1 MSKVLVLKSSILAG
15 YSQSG
20 QLADYFVEQWREQHS
35 ADEITVRDLA
45 ANPIPVLDGELVGA
59 LRPSDAPLT
68 PRQQE
73 ALALS
78 DELIAEL
85 QAHDVIVIN
94 APMYNFNIPTQL
106 KNYFDLV
113 ARAGVTFRYTENG
126 PEGLVKGKRAIVLTS
141 RGGIHK
147 DTPTDLVAPLS
158 SAPTLQPGGLM
169 SVIIDTFIAP
179 PCHDDIEIL
188 WQDEH
193 LLLINKPSGLL
204 SLSGKNPQNRDSV
217 HHRLVQTFP
226 GCTLVHRLDFGT
238 SGLMV
243 IARNKAIN
251 AALCHQFSQ
260 RAVTKVYTALLCGHV
275 EQDEGTVDAPI
286 AKDPALFPLM
296 TICARTGKPARSR
309 YRVMERIYQ
318 DTTMPLT
325 RVELTPETGRT
336 HQLRIHCQ
344 QLGHPIL
351 GCDLYGG
358 LEWPGAEETPRLM
371 LHASVLSFIHPLSG
385 ETMNARHAAP
395 F

>member
-147 DTPTDLVAPLS
+147 DTPTDLVAPYMTLFLGFIGITDVNFVFAEGIAYGPEAATRPTRKPLSTAWSQPKFSPSHRPVGGFFFPRISLS

-179 PCHDDIEIL
+179 P
-188 WQDEH
+188 
-193 LLLINKPSGLL
+193 
-204 SLSGKNPQNRDSV
+204 V
-217 HHRLVQTFP
+217 TT
-226 GCTLVHRLDFGT
+226 TL
-238 SGLMV
+238 
-243 IARNKAIN
+243 
-251 AALCHQFSQ
+251 
-260 RAVTKVYTALLCGHV
+260 
-275 EQDEGTVDAPI
+275 
-286 AKDPALFPLM
+286 
-296 TICARTGKPARSR
+296 RSS
-309 YRVMERIYQ
+309 
-318 DTTMPLT
+318 
-325 RVELTPETGRT
+325 GRT
-336 HQLRIHCQ
+336 SIC
-344 QLGHPIL
+344 
-351 GCDLYGG
+351 C
-358 LEWPGAEETPRLM
+358 
-371 LHASVLSFIHPLSG
+371 
-385 ETMNARHAAP
+385 
-395 F
+395 